1 MQDPDMARAN
11 PALTSLGD
19 GPVVVPGGPL
29 SYIHWGPVVAGAV
42 VAAATSFVLLT
53 FASAI
58 GLAVA
63 SPSPTWR
70 DTSVGL
76 VILSGVWVLVVA
88 VGSFALGGYLAGRV
102 RSSWSTTTDEI
113 EFRDGVHGL
122 LVWGLGVVIAAL
134 LAWGSVTAI
143 SAANTANS
151 SGQRTQTREPS
162 FLAFE
167 LDRLFRSD
175 RRPEAVDP
183 DARAEAGR
191 ILLTGVGRR
200 DVAADDRTYLARL
213 VVGRTGIGPADA
225 DRRVSQ
231 ILEESRRAAAQAR
244 ASGVIAAFTS
254 AAALALAAVA
264 AWLAAGIGGHHRDN
278 AISPPLRWQWR
289 QPFARSRS

>member
-1 MQDPDMARAN
+1 MQEPVVPRAN
-11 PALTSLGD
+11 PALTGLSD
-19 GPVVVPGGPL
+19 GPVVAPGGPL
-29 SYIHWGPVVAGAV
+29 SYIHWGPVFAGAL
-42 VAAATSFVLLT
+42 VAAATSFVLMT

-76 VILSGVWVLVVA
+76 IILSGVWVIVVG

-102 RSSWSTTTDEI
+102 RSSWSTRADEI

-134 LAWGSVTAI
+134 LAWGSVMVI
-143 SAANTANS
+143 SSASTANS
-151 SGQRTQTREPS
+151 PVQRTQVGEPF

-191 ILLTGVGRR
+191 IILTGIGRR
-200 DVAADDRTYLARL
+200 DLAADDRTYLIRL
-213 VVGRTGIGPADA
+213 VAGRTGMGAADA

-231 ILEESRRAAAQAR
+231 ILEESKRAVAQAR
-244 ASGVIAAFTS
+244 ASGVITAFTS

-289 QPFARSRS
+289 SRS